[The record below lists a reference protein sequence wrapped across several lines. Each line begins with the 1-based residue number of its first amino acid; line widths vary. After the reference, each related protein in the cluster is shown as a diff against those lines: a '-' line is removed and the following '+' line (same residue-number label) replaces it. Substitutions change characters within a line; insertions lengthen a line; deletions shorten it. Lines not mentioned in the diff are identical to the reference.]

1 MSDTSRI
8 LIDTATKLFEEH
20 VTPARQ
26 LAAEAGEWPEAAWRA
41 AEEMG
46 LPLALVAEEAGGFGL
61 PMEEALD
68 LIRLAGSFAVPLP
81 LAETMLAN
89 RLLADAGLPCP
100 GGPLTLAP
108 VRVQDRPTL
117 ERRGGD
123 GPDGGWFLR
132 GEAHRISWG
141 RRAGVVVLATEAGA
155 PDGTAPDGTAPNGTA
170 PNGPTF
176 VAFVPAGQAVL
187 AAEGANLAK
196 EPRDSLRFD
205 LPLRDDQV
213 APAAGIDAEK
223 LRRLGAALRSM
234 AIAGALER
242 VLTMTVAYANER
254 SQFGRPIGK
263 FQAIQQN
270 LAVMAGQAAAA
281 RAAGDIAVDAVV
293 RGGDPLLVATAKIR
307 SGEAAGIVAG
317 IAHQVHGAMGFTHEH
332 SLHLFTKRLWSW
344 RDEFGGEAEW
354 SRRLGQAVARQGTDG
369 LWPLVTAL

>member
-1 MSDTSRI
+1 MSDISRI

-20 VTPARQ
+20 ITPARQ
-26 LAAEAGEWPEAAWRA
+26 LAAEAGEWPESAWRA
-41 AEEMG
+41 VEEMG
-46 LPLALVAEEAGGFGL
+46 LPLALVTEEAGGFGL
-61 PMEEALD
+61 PMDEALD

-108 VRVQDRPTL
+108 VRAQDRPTL

-123 GPDGGWFLR
+123 GPDGGWRLR
-132 GEAHRISWG
+132 GEVHRIPWG
-141 RRAGVVVLATEAGA
+141 RAAGVVVLATETGS
-155 PDGTAPDGTAPNGTA
+155 PDGPA
-170 PNGPTF
+170 F
-176 VAFVPAGQAVL
+176 IAFVPAGQATL

-205 LPLRDDQV
+205 LTLRDDQV
-213 APAAGIDAEK
+213 APAAGIDADG
-223 LRRLGAALRSM
+223 LRCLGAALRSM

-242 VLTMTVAYANER
+242 ILDMTVAYANER

-270 LAVMAGQAAAA
+270 LAVLAGQAAAA

-293 RGGDPLLVATAKIR
+293 RGGDPLLVAAAKIR
-307 SGEAAGIVAG
+307 SGEAAGVVAG

-354 SRRLGQAVARQGTDG
+354 SRRLGRAVARQGADG